1 MPWPWPI
8 SGVKIVNA
16 LARGHGTEVVRD
28 IRFSAGR
35 RGLLD
40 VYAPKNAQD
49 APLVVFFYGGGWED
63 GQRADYR
70 FVAMALAKR
79 GLVVAVPD
87 YRLYPDVRYPD
98 FLADGAKAVRWMRR
112 NAIEFG
118 ADPRLIFLVGHSAG
132 AYIAVMLGLDRAW
145 LDPESQNALAGVVG
159 IAGPYDFLP
168 LSSGTLKRIFAP
180 AGGDLATSQPINFAR
195 GDAAPM
201 LLLSG
206 LADRTVKPDNSR
218 RLASRIRAL
227 GGQAETRFYTKVGH
241 TAVLGAFSP
250 LLRPLAPTLG
260 DTLAFIRKRS
270 DCVRPRP
277 GSPRFYQTSRSV

>member
-16 LARGHGTEVVRD
+16 LARGHAIDVVRD
-28 IRFSAGR
+28 VRYATGR

-40 VYAPKNAQD
+40 IYAPKNAQD
-49 APLVVFFYGGGWED
+49 APLVVFFYGGGWEE
-63 GQRADYR
+63 GQRGDYR

-112 NAIEFG
+112 NAVEFG
-118 ADPRLIFLVGHSAG
+118 ADPRLIFLMGHSAG
-132 AYIAVMLGLDRAW
+132 AYIAVMLGLDRSF
-145 LDPESQNALAGVVG
+145 LDADSQGALAGIVG

-168 LSSGTLKRIFAP
+168 FSNGTLKRIFAP
-180 AGGDLATSQPINFAR
+180 AGGDLTTSQPITFAR

-201 LLLSG
+201 LLVSG
-206 LADRTVKPDNSR
+206 LADHAVKPDNSR

-227 GGQAETRFYTKVGH
+227 GGQAETRFYSKVGH
-241 TAVLGAFSP
+241 TVVLGAFSP

-270 DCVRPRP
+270 DSVRPRP
-277 GSPRFYQTSRSV
+277 GSPRFYQTSRLA